1 MDKIAYQMPEAVTA
15 SGLSRAYLYR
25 EIQDGKLKAIKI
37 GGRRLILRR
46 DLEAYFDNM
55 AKGDR

>member
-1 MDKIAYQMPEAVTA
+1 MGEAVTA

-25 EIQDGKLKAIKI
+25 EIRDGRLRAIKT

-46 DLEAYFDNM
+46 DLETYFDNLE
-55 AKGDR
+55 KGAG

>member
-1 MDKIAYQMPEAVTA
+1 MDKIAYQMGEAVTA

-25 EIQDGKLKAIKI
+25 EIRDGRLRAIKT

-46 DLEAYFDNM
+46 DLEAYFDNLE
-55 AKGDR
+55 KGAG